1 MNFTTSWHLRIDP
14 ADGDNLLKIYRI
26 YHNNDTGADTENIVL
41 SVGFANVKANSL
53 EVSSVTA
60 TDTVKGKAGEFTSLK
75 VNGQSLVEKTVIGY
89 VVYAA
94 GNSGAQASC
103 FIPLGISGRFQCAS
117 DDWYCS
123 FNFDGYGNYSNA
135 SGTGSI
141 QSVQSVNN
149 Y

>member
-1 MNFTTSWHLRIDP
+1 METTNIT
-14 ADGDNLLKIYRI
+14 A
-26 YHNNDTGADTENIVL
+26 TGA
-41 SVGFANVKANSL
+41 
-53 EVSSVTA
+53 
-60 TDTVKGKAGEFTSLK
+60 VKGGSGDFESLK
-75 VNGQSLVEKTVIGY
+75 VNGQIVTPFEKSTIGY

>member
-1 MNFTTSWHLRIDP
+1 MKYGLYPINTKSL
-14 ADGDNLLKIYRI
+14 N
-26 YHNNDTGADTENIVL
+26 NNDTDVDKENIVL

-60 TDTVKGKAGEFTSLK
+60 TDTVKGKVGEFASLT
-75 VNGQSLVEKTVIGY
+75 VNEQGLIEQATIGY

-103 FIPLGISGRFQCAS
+103 FIPRGISGRFQCAS

-123 FNFDGYGNYSNA
+123 FNFDGYGGYSNA

-141 QSVQSVNN
+141 QSVESVNN